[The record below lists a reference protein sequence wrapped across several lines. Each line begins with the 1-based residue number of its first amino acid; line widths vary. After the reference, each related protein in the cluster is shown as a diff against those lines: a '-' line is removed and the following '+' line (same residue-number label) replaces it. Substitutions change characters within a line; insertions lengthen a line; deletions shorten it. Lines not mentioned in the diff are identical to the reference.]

1 MMPDLGKYAGAV
13 LSSYAV
19 AICLVAG
26 LILLSVW
33 RSRRVKAE
41 LDEVETRAGARGKAD
56 G

>member
-19 AICLVAG
+19 SLV
-26 LILLSVW
+26 LIVALVVLSVW
-33 RSRRVKAE
+33 RARRIKAE
-41 LDEVETRAGARGKAD
+41 LDRIEERAKD